1 MVPQI
6 VINGKRIHEN
16 KVIDISNISETH
28 KFLRKKEAEG
38 EKIPWISNSLVFT
51 DKKSFIYMLL
61 LYFNPR
67 DYVVINS
74 SQAEKEMVKPD
85 DSSAAVVVQNLEFS
99 YPKSNKK
106 AVKKVSFSINKG
118 EIFGF
123 LGPNGAGKTTTQ
135 KLIIGLLKS
144 YQGTIQLLGKNIA
157 DWNKNIYNKI
167 GVGFE
172 LPNHYQKLTALENL
186 DLFASFY
193 HGKTIPS
200 MDLLK
205 IVELEKDANQRV
217 GTFSKGMK
225 SKLNFA
231 RSLLNNPEILFLD
244 EPTTGLDPVSS
255 RLIKNI
261 IKEKRSEGKAIFL
274 TTHNMNDAD
283 ELCDRVGFIVD
294 GKLILVENPKELKI
308 KHGKKIVIVEYM
320 KGEKLVRKEFNL
332 QKLADNDDF
341 IDILRTGAVQTIH
354 SAEATLDDIFI
365 KATGRQIR

>member
-1 MVPQI
+1 MGDFNLI
-6 VINGKRIHEN
+6 TK
-16 KVIDISNISETH
+16 KVSCPHCKNILSVQGTSGETI
-28 KFLRKKEAEG
+28 E
-38 EKIPWISNSLVFT
+38 ITCPNCQT
-51 DKKSFIYMLL
+51 DGIFSF
-61 LYFNPR
+61 PR
-67 DYVVINS
+67 DHTKDKSID
-74 SQAEKEMVKPD
+74 A
-85 DSSAAVVVQNLEFS
+85 SAAVVVQNLKFQ
-99 YPKSNKK
+99 YPRSEKN
-106 AVKKVSFSINKG
+106 AVNNISFNIKKG

-135 KLIIGLLKS
+135 KLIIGLLKG
-144 YQGTIQLLGKNIA
+144 YQGNIRIL
-157 DWNKNIYNKI
+157 DRNILNWNIDIYNKI

-193 HGKTIPS
+193 RVKTIPS

-205 IVELEKDANQRV
+205 MVELEKDADQRV

-231 RSLLNNPEILFLD
+231 RSLINDPEILFLD

-261 IKEKRSEGKAIFL
+261 IKEKRKEGKAIFL

-294 GKLILVENPKELKI
+294 GRLILVESPRDLKI
-308 KHGKKIVIVEYM
+308 RHGKKIVIVEYL
-320 KGEKLVRKEFNL
+320 KGSELIRSEFNL
-332 QKLADNDDF
+332 KNLADNLDF
-341 IDILRTGAVQTIH
+341 ISILRTGTVQTIH

-365 KATGRQIR
+365 KATGRQIQ

>member
-1 MVPQI
+1 MGVSNLLTI
-6 VINGKRIHEN
+6 
-16 KVIDISNISETH
+16 KVSCPHCKNIISVQGNP
-28 KFLRKKEAEG
+28 G
-38 EKIPWISNSLVFT
+38 ESIEITCPNCKTAGIF
-51 DKKSFIYMLL
+51 SFPVDHSIKTS
-61 LYFNPR
+61 
-67 DYVVINS
+67 DGT
-74 SQAEKEMVKPD
+74 
-85 DSSAAVVVQNLEFS
+85 SASVVVQNLEFS

-106 AVKKVSFSINKG
+106 AVNNISFNINKG

-144 YQGTIQLLGKNIA
+144 YQGNIELLGKNLR

-186 DLFASFY
+186 NLFASFY
-193 HGKTIPS
+193 REKTIPS
-200 MDLLK
+200 MNLLK
-205 IVELEKDANQRV
+205 MVELEKDADQRV

-231 RSLLNNPEILFLD
+231 RSLLNDPEILFLD

-294 GKLILVENPKELKI
+294 GKLMLVESPRELKI
-308 KHGKKIVIVEYM
+308 RHGKKIVNVEY
-320 KGEKLVRKEFNL
+320 LKENE
-332 QKLADNDDF
+332 
-341 IDILRTGAVQTIH
+341 
-354 SAEATLDDIFI
+354 SE
-365 KATGRQIR
+365 